1 MSWGQDEVLQLTR
14 EEAAEQW
21 RRIASRQPA
30 PPGGRQETFTPVE
43 VVLCTVASLFVN
55 HRQFGGGTTQLAP
68 SPVPELA
75 EAFTRPPSSV
85 LAKMANLDGTRSH
98 GAVHD
103 EAVGAIL
110 REEPGRLMALLSE
123 VLKGADLAGVRRPM
137 PPLRTLRL
145 LPEWLGTPVSGAV
158 TSYLVSHWQDEI
170 DATPSAEQRQVS
182 ESRSDGASA
191 ELPDSLSV
199 EQPEGATEDA
209 HAVDEDRMDAEESV
223 AELLADLSRAAHV
236 PLEVRGEG
244 KEIAP
249 EDVDFRSG
257 DWLATL
263 SGLQDWLRL
272 GQRLDVNDPAA
283 GVRLLAVE
291 LGEER
296 WGELVSREN
305 PGQLS
310 MAGLE
315 ALRQR
320 LERAV
325 QLKDSFAEEIEG
337 NGSSLRAAT
346 GAWLTAWEESA
357 EDDEV
362 EAGGAILAEADV
374 WPISDLK
381 AHAEKGRLNL
391 SPSYQ
396 RGDVWPTVDAQILM
410 ESILRGIPLP
420 SVILL
425 RATEDG
431 RQVYEVIDG
440 KQRLTAI
447 LRFTASHPAAIA
459 SVERVAAESGDT
471 DLMSLFRYNYPAFR
485 KRWQKLTG
493 ESLTANR
500 ERSLYFP
507 FKLRTGSAALSAGM
521 AHLQGKYYS
530 QIRDVTVEVAGRQ
543 HEVSDIFETNS
554 TKYKLPMITYDDA
567 ASPQQIHEVFN
578 LYNKQGKHLNAEEI
592 RNARYHKL
600 DLMRGMLAAA
610 GDAQEPLEVAP
621 FLTPCWDEVRGL
633 SGVLDV
639 WGVRAGRYQATK
651 VVAWVAALLAS
662 DSVVAGKVRQRSTA
676 AHINAWLDRVEMSSS
691 DPLRNAGRV
700 NSLLQLISVAARLH
714 AQHGVWDDKFRNAR
728 GAARWQELQLVASLT
743 GVALAVAA
751 MGEEATARRMQEV
764 ADLIASRSSR
774 EWKRPAK
781 TQTAQQWAFIS
792 QVAIE
797 LVDLLEVS
805 VDEAD
810 FQLRQLFGESG
821 VRALSVSAGRR
832 WS

>member
-1 MSWGQDEVLQLTR
+1 M
-14 EEAAEQW
+14 
-21 RRIASRQPA
+21 
-30 PPGGRQETFTPVE
+30 PVE
-43 VVLCTVASLFVN
+43 VVLCAVASLFVN
-55 HRQFGGGTTQLAP
+55 HRRYGGGTSQFAP

-75 EAFTRPPSSV
+75 EAFRRPASSV
-85 LAKMANLDGTRSH
+85 LAKMANLDGSRPH

-103 EAVGAIL
+103 EAVGGIL
-110 REEPGRLMALLSE
+110 RDEPGRLLALLSE
-123 VLKGADLAGVRRPM
+123 SLQGADLAGVPRPM

-145 LPEWLGTPVSGAV
+145 LPDWLGTPVSGAV
-158 TSYLVSHWQDEI
+158 TAYLVAHWQEETDMRPSEELQPPASQPDREDDQATDDIDPPGTSFDSEYDTEHADE
-170 DATPSAEQRQVS
+170 
-182 ESRSDGASA
+182 
-191 ELPDSLSV
+191 
-199 EQPEGATEDA
+199 ATEV
-209 HAVDEDRMDAEESV
+209 AVGLDEDRVDAEESV

-236 PLEVRGEG
+236 PLEVRQNDR
-244 KEIAP
+244 EISP
-249 EDVDFRSG
+249 EEVDFRAG
-257 DWLATL
+257 GWLDNVAQ
-263 SGLQDWLRL
+263 LQDWLRL
-272 GQRLDVNDPAA
+272 GQRLDVASAA
-283 GVRLLAVE
+283 AAVRVLAVE
-291 LGEER
+291 LGEEQ
-296 WGELVSREN
+296 WVALVSTESAD
-305 PGQLS
+305 QLS

-325 QLKDSFAEEIEG
+325 QLKDSFQEEIEG

-346 GAWLTAWEESA
+346 GAWLTAWEESV

-459 SVERVAAESGDT
+459 SVERVATESGEPN
-471 DLMSLFRYNYPAFR
+471 LMDLFRGDYPAFR
-485 KRWQKLTG
+485 RRWQKLTG
-493 ESLTANR
+493 ESLTASR
-500 ERSLYFP
+500 ERTLYFP
-507 FKLRTGSAALSAGM
+507 FKLRTGAQALNGGLS
-521 AHLQGKYYS
+521 HLQGRYYS

-567 ASPQQIHEVFN
+567 ATPQQIHEVFN

-600 DLMRGMLAAA
+600 DLMRGMLSAA

-621 FLTPCWDEVRGL
+621 FLAPSWDEVGKL
-633 SGVLDV
+633 SAVLES

-651 VVAWVAALLAS
+651 IVAWVGALLAS
-662 DSVVAGKVRQRSTA
+662 DPVTAGKVRQRSTA
-676 AHINAWLDRVEMSSS
+676 AHINSWLDRVEESTG

-700 NSLLQLISVAARLH
+700 NSLLELISVAARLH
-714 AQHGVWDDKFRNAR
+714 ERHGEWHEKFRNAR
-728 GAARWQELQLVASLT
+728 GASRWQELQLVASLT
-743 GVALAVAA
+743 GVAMAVAA
-751 MGEEATARRMQEV
+751 IGEDVAVERMNEAANQ
-764 ADLIASRSSR
+764 IAGRSAR
-774 EWKRPAK
+774 EWKRPVK
-781 TQTAQQWAFIS
+781 TQTGQQWAFIS
-792 QVAIE
+792 LVAT
-797 LVDLLEVS
+797 DLLELLRVS
-805 VDEAD
+805 ADEAD
-810 FQLRQLFGESG
+810 AQLRLLFGESG
-821 VRALSVSAGRR
+821 SRALAITAGAWPR
-832 WS
+832 